1 MPIEGCR
8 DIKNNNCDLK
18 NAESVSLGNSKN
30 RVLPSEESEIKNR
43 ESAEQAFPEIR
54 VPANYSMKF
63 PKPKQLVENEY
74 PDLDMTQ
81 PELIKHFV
89 QNIVFPS
96 ENSLMDKY
104 IYQTIVALKN
114 AK

>member
-1 MPIEGCR
+1 LPIEGCR
-8 DIKNNNCDLK
+8 DFRNNNCDLK
-18 NAESVSLGNSKN
+18 NAESASLGSSKG
-30 RVLPSEESEIKNR
+30 RVQPREESEIKNR
-43 ESAEQAFPEIR
+43 ENAEQAFSEIR

-89 QNIVFPS
+89 QDIVFPT

-104 IYQTIVALKN
+104 IYQTIVALVEC
-114 AK
+114 